1 MPSEHNAFSCLNP
14 LGFRGGH
21 DTNRVTP
28 SDIIFMDGA
37 DSSSTAAS
45 IKSLA
50 YRRCNSIK

>member
-21 DTNRVTP
+21 ETNRVTP
-28 SDIIFMDGA
+28 SDLIFMDGA
-37 DSSSTAAS
+37 NSSKTAS